1 MKSCLWIMLLLGLTA
16 CGEDVKGETE
26 NILMTQKNHVDKKMG
41 EMNSAIAEQTKA
53 LEATK
58 GQ

>member
-1 MKSCLWIMLLLGLTA
+1 MKKLVLTLALLGLTA
-16 CGEDVKGETE
+16 CEDPKGETE

-41 EMNSAIAEQTKA
+41 EMNQAIADQTKA

-58 GQ
+58 SQ